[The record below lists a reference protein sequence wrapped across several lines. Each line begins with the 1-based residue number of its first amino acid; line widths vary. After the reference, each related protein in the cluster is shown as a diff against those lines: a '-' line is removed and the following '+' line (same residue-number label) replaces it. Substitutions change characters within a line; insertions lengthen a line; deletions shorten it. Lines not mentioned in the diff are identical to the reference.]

1 MIQLAYTSLASK
13 ALSKSQLLLLLQ
25 QARVFNAE
33 KNITGVLLYKD
44 LSFFQVI
51 EGDDTTILNL
61 MRSISNDK
69 RHFNITTLYTRPI
82 ESRNFNL
89 WSMGYINL
97 ENSEADLHGFE
108 VPEFE
113 FPLQNLN
120 GNLRELVNIA
130 KAKQLVLQFSSRQ
143 VESELKQSSIGQ

>member
-13 ALSKSQLLLLLQ
+13 ALSKSQLLMLLQ
-25 QARVFNAE
+25 QARIFNAE
-33 KNITGVLLYKD
+33 KNITGILLYKD

-61 MRSISNDK
+61 MSTIGNDN
-69 RHFNITTLYTRPI
+69 RHFNITKLYTRPI

-108 VPEFE
+108 APEFE

-120 GNLRELVNIA
+120 GNLSELVNIA
-130 KAKQLVLQFSSRQ
+130 KAKQLVMQFSRRQ
-143 VESELKQSSIGQ
+143 VESELKPRKAGL